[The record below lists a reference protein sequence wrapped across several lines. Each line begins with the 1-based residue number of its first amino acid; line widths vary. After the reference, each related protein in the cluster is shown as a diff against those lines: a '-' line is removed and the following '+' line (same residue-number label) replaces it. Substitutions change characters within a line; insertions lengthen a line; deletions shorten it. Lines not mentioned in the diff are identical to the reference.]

1 MHYQYTPTP
10 TTFPPPPSPHHLPPI
25 SSHLSLFPL
34 PLPLPLLHHPTSSHR
49 PPHVIFHTHPLRRTS
64 GVSPHLTRDN
74 PPRPQNKLHMDG
86 HQAKVK
92 VASLRTNLVHL
103 PLLVCNLLFSANI
116 PAQNVVVEVVEKR
129 RSAHKR
135 YLGWL
140 GMPLGSIQAVEVDA
154 VVAGALRLAD
164 GAEVVLNVKLGTGE
178 ALAILLE
185 PETALDWELVELHA
199 QTIEDTLLAQARCV
213 CVGQPLV
220 VFPLALAA
228 ARLVVVDAGG
238 APYARISPHAEIAI
252 APKVRAA
259 APKEPKEA
267 PKKKED
273 YASLPTVL
281 RRGVAMPHP
290 LFAGVARDELC
301 YAVYADVAAMPPVV
315 AAAPFVAV
323 LVVAGPDDKHPH
335 RAPKD
340 DALPHRENR
349 RIVARVVD
357 APGQRNVGLLP
368 RLAVALGVE
377 FEVGFS
383 VVLRPALK
391 PSPKRPT
398 TVVVYPYQ
406 TATKKAL
413 LVHPAR
419 DRDARASAALA
430 LGAALAAAHLGAGPV
445 TNGTKLPAM
454 PGLPRG
460 GLLKFKKNDDM
471 LLWVRPAKD
480 KGKQFKVELGDELV
494 RGVSFVPESEPLAPW
509 MDAAVLGGAIGLDKV
524 RDLVTEVFS
533 TSANAGTLVYGKLGA
548 GKTLLLTLVAHEMS
562 QRGFFVKYVLCDTI
576 MNEAFGPAK
585 AHLFKWLQL
594 CSWHKPAVLVL
605 DNLDKVLAAEQEQG
619 DSLKLVQLTEFLVGQ
634 VERIHAQRN
643 LNLCVLALA
652 QLKELL
658 NKLLF
663 QSHLVENFEHLAAP
677 DKQMRAEILGRYL
690 AEHLRC
696 GVDFDI
702 MDMVTETEGY
712 LPNDLK
718 ILSDRLYQEA
728 LFDQVNEK
736 TRSGVKAIEGGID
749 GGSGARD
756 GGSGARDGANG
767 STGANTGSG
776 NDTTISGNHTTGRE
790 FESGT
795 GPSLATASDTASTVS
810 VTASRANLTR
820 CLEGYT
826 PSNLRGVKLQKLGT
840 NWLDIGGLTEAKNV
854 LLETLEWPTK
864 YAPIF
869 SLCPLRLR
877 LGILLYGYPG
887 CGKTLLALAVA
898 GQCGLNF
905 ISIKGPEILN
915 KYIGASEQLVRELF
929 ERAQAAKPCIL
940 FFDEFDS
947 IAPKR
952 GHDST
957 GVTDRVVNQML
968 TQMDG
973 AEGLDGVYVLAAT
986 SRPDLIDLALLR
998 PGRLDKSVI
1007 CDMPNYEDRLDIL
1020 RTITKLMH
1028 LADDV
1033 ELEEIAAKTDGF
1045 LGADIQGLGYN
1056 AYLKAVHVKLAATEA
1071 QAQGDGPKDDAN
1083 YEFFR
1088 VNLEQLAHAKLR
1100 PADRVKIANQIQQLY
1115 QEKAALEETEQK
1127 EHTDDVIV
1135 ITHTNFRELLA
1146 ETKLSISVL
1155 EQKKLLAIY
1164 HKFVLGRDGNMPD
1177 GSASNE
1183 IGGRTTL
1190 M

>member
-1 MHYQYTPTP
+1 
-10 TTFPPPPSPHHLPPI
+10 
-25 SSHLSLFPL
+25 
-34 PLPLPLLHHPTSSHR
+34 
-49 PPHVIFHTHPLRRTS
+49 
-64 GVSPHLTRDN
+64 
-74 PPRPQNKLHMDG
+74 MDG

-103 PLLVCNLLFSANI
+103 PSSVCNLLFSANI

-135 YLGWL
+135 YLGWS
-140 GMPLGSIQAVEVDA
+140 GMPSGSIQAVEVDA

-178 ALAILLE
+178 ASAISLE
-185 PETALDWELVELHA
+185 PETASDWELVELHA

-220 VFPLALAA
+220 VFPSASAA

-323 LVVAGPDDKHPH
+323 SVVAGPDDKHPH

-340 DALPHRENR
+340 DASPHRENR

-357 APGQRNVGLLP
+357 APGQRNVGLSP

-406 TATKKAL
+406 TATKKASS
-413 LVHPAR
+413 VHPAR
-419 DRDARASAALA
+419 DRDARASAASA

-471 LLWVRPAKD
+471 SLWVRPAKD

-494 RGVSFVPESEPLAPW
+494 RGVSFVPESEPSAPW

-524 RDLVTEVFS
+524 RDSVTEVFS
-533 TSANAGTLVYGKLGA
+533 TSANAGTLVYGKSGA

-562 QRGFFVKYVLCDTI
+562 QRGFFVKYVSCDTI

-585 AHLFKWLQL
+585 AHLFKWLQS

-619 DSLKLVQLTEFLVGQ
+619 DSSKSVQLTEFLVGQ

-643 LNLCVLALA
+643 SNLCVLASA
-652 QLKELL
+652 QSKESL

-795 GPSLATASDTASTVS
+795 GPSSATASDTASTVS

-826 PSNLRGVKLQKLGT
+826 PSNLRGVKLQKSGT
-840 NWLDIGGLTEAKNV
+840 NWSDIGGLTEAKNV

-869 SLCPLRLR
+869 SSCPLRLR
-877 LGILLYGYPG
+877 SGILLYGYPG
-887 CGKTLLALAVA
+887 CGKTLLASAVA

-915 KYIGASEQLVRELF
+915 KYIGASEQSVRELF

-986 SRPDLIDLALLR
+986 SRPDLIDSALLR

-1020 RTITKLMH
+1020 RTITKSMH

-1045 LGADIQGLGYN
+1045 SGADIQGLGYN

-1088 VNLEQLAHAKLR
+1088 VNSEQLAHAKLR

-1115 QEKAALEETEQK
+1115 QEKAASEETEQK

-1135 ITHTNFRELLA
+1135 ITHTNFRESLA
-1146 ETKLSISVL
+1146 ETKSSISVS
-1155 EQKKLLAIY
+1155 EQKKLSAIY
-1164 HKFVLGRDGNMPD
+1164 HKFVSGRDGNMPD